1 MNGAERFWE
10 KATRA
15 PRGVYVVDFDIIPS
29 STALAIID
37 MQKYG
42 CCRDIGLGP
51 VYVRE
56 TPETAEYWFSR
67 ISEVAIPNIRN
78 LLQFFRKD
86 KLRVIYICVGPLL
99 PDASD
104 LSRRRRL
111 RDQSRLKISGIDHF
125 FSPGTLEHEIV
136 DELKPNQGEM
146 IFNKNTTSAF
156 NSTNIDQI
164 LRNMGI
170 ESLVITGIATSS
182 CVESTA
188 RDAAD
193 KGYNC
198 ILVEDACA
206 DKYPD
211 SHKMTMINFARAF
224 GRVMITSEVVDH
236 LESKLSSPPAQQA
249 NP

>member
-1 MNGAERFWE
+1 MDASERVWE
-10 KATRA
+10 KDTRA
-15 PRGVYVVDFDIIPS
+15 PKGVYLVDFEIIPS

-56 TPETAEYWFSR
+56 APDTAEYWFSR
-67 ISEVAIPNIRN
+67 LSGVTIPNIGN
-78 LLQFFRKD
+78 LLQFFRKN

-104 LSRRRRL
+104 MTRRRRL
-111 RDQSRLKISGIDHF
+111 RDQSRLRVSGIDHF
-125 FSPGTLEHEIV
+125 FSPGTLEHEVV
-136 DELKPNQGEM
+136 DELKPNPGEM
-146 IFNKNTTSAF
+146 VFNKNTASAF

-170 ESLVITGIATSS
+170 ESLVITGMATSS

-211 SHKMTMINFARAF
+211 SHKMTMINFARGF
-224 GRVMITSEVVDH
+224 GQVMITSEVIDH
-236 LESKLSSPPAQQA
+236 LESKLRSKPA
-249 NP
+249 

>member
-1 MNGAERFWE
+1 MNGTERFWD
-10 KATRA
+10 KATRG
-15 PRGVYVVDFDIIPS
+15 PRGVNVVDFDIIPS
-29 STALAIID
+29 STALTIID

-42 CCRDIGLGP
+42 CCRDLGLGP
-51 VYVRE
+51 VYLKE

-67 ISEVAIPNIRN
+67 LSEVAVPNIRN
-78 LLQFFRKD
+78 LLQFFRKN
-86 KLRVIYICVGPLL
+86 KLRVIHVCVGPLL

-104 LSRRRRL
+104 MIPRRRR
-111 RDQSRLKISGIDHF
+111 RDESRLKVSGIDHF

-136 DELKPNQGEM
+136 DELKPNPGEM
-146 IFNKNTTSAF
+146 IFNKNTASAF

-170 ESLVITGIATSS
+170 EGLVITGMATSA

-198 ILVEDACA
+198 ILVENACA
-206 DKYPD
+206 DRYPD

-224 GRVMITSEVVDH
+224 GQVMTTSEIINH
-236 LESKLSSPPAQQA
+236 LESKLRSKPGA
-249 NP
+249 

>member
-1 MNGAERFWE
+1 MDGAPRFWE
-10 KATRA
+10 KPGKA
-15 PRGVYVVDFDIIPS
+15 PRGVYFVGFDIIPS

-51 VYVRE
+51 VYLKE
-56 TPETAEYWFSR
+56 APETAEYWFSR
-67 ISEVAIPNIRN
+67 LSEVAIPNISK
-78 LLQFFRKD
+78 LLQFFRKN
-86 KLRVIYICVGPLL
+86 KLRVIHICVGPLL

-104 LSRRRRL
+104 MFPRRRL
-111 RDQSRLKISGIDHF
+111 RDQSRLKVSGIDHF
-125 FSPGTLEHEIV
+125 FSPGTLEHEVI
-136 DELKPNQGEM
+136 DELKPNPGEM
-146 IFNKNTTSAF
+146 IFNKNTSSAF

-164 LRNMGI
+164 LRNMRI
-170 ESLVITGIATSS
+170 ETLVITGMATSA

-188 RDAAD
+188 RDASD

-206 DKYPD
+206 DRYPD

-224 GRVMITSEVVDH
+224 GQVMITPEIMDH
-236 LESKLSSPPAQQA
+236 LGSKLKG
-249 NP
+249 